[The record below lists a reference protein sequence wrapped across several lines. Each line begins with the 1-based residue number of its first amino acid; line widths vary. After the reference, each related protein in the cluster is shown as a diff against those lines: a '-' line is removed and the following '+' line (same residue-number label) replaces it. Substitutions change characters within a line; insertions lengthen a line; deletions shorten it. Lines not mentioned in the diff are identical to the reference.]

1 MEYENQISEKEM
13 EQIRSWAK
21 DIKACITMVDPLFV
35 RVASGRGIETFLS
48 KNNLSSGWT
57 WHNTDEWLLMRIAGG
72 AADNLTACMN
82 QAYNAIPSNRMY
94 VTTNKNGGN
103 RKMVNTKKG
112 TWFRL
117 DEPKGFPLRSRNE
130 IISRI
135 RWEGGT
141 VEDSAPIAVY
151 ISKDKNEKFYAVEG
165 MDGPIFWDCHCFTPA
180 NYEEACA
187 AVEKVLK

>member
-1 MEYENQISEKEM
+1 
-13 EQIRSWAK
+13 
-21 DIKACITMVDPLFV
+21 
-35 RVASGRGIETFLS
+35 
-48 KNNLSSGWT
+48 
-57 WHNTDEWLLMRIAGG
+57 
-72 AADNLTACMN
+72 
-82 QAYNAIPSNRMY
+82 
-94 VTTNKNGGN
+94 
-103 RKMVNTKKG
+103 MVNTEKG

-117 DEPKGFPLRSRNE
+117 DEPKGFPLRSRSE

-151 ISKDKNEKFYAVEG
+151 ISNDKNEIFYAVEG